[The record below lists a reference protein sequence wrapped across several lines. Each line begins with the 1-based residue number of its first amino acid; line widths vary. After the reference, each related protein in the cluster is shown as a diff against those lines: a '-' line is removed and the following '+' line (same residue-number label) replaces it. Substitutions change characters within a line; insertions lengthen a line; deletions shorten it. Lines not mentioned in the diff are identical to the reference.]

1 MTGTSPVR
9 RASLLGS
16 LAIAVAAAF
25 ASGGA
30 VAATAAAAAPSD
42 KLPVTRIRDLSYG
55 DALFYFYQGE
65 SFESLT
71 RLAAY
76 SQWGRVPGHEAE
88 AQLLLGGL
96 YLELGL
102 HNEAGARFEKLL
114 TPDVPL
120 AVRNRAWFYLAKVW
134 YVRGYDERA
143 EQAVRRLAGVLPPV
157 LESERMHLLSNVL
170 MRQGRFAEAADLLD
184 GWQGPQDWAAF
195 ARFNL
200 GAALIRDNQLDVAA
214 RYLDAVGTLQ
224 TEDAELLALRDRAN
238 LTLGLA
244 YLQAS
249 EPDSAK
255 PVLRRVRLDGSYA
268 NRALLGAGWAE
279 AELGDLRA
287 ALTPWLELKDRNLLD
302 AAVQEAWLA
311 VPYAF
316 AKLEAPAQAAEYY
329 EAAMQAFT
337 QERSRIEQS
346 IERIRGGGLLD
357 GILEKEATGGSYG
370 WFWQLKDLPDAPES
384 RYLYAVLA
392 SHDFQEGLKNYRDL
406 VYLERTLERWSDDFD
421 AYRSMIDTRE
431 KAFGERLPRT
441 DELLAQGGADAL
453 ERRRDAL
460 ESRLN
465 AVEAAR
471 DVAALGTTEQRDQ
484 WARIQRAEQALERE
498 PPGAETEALRNR
510 LRLVKGA
517 LYWRLAE
524 SYRASMF
531 GQRRALREVD
541 GLLRETQDRWQRLG
555 RARGSVPANTGE
567 FGARVDAA
575 GQKLEAIQQRLAAA
589 KARQNQYLAGIAIDA
604 LDTQK
609 QRLGAYQVQA
619 RFALAAIYD
628 RAATPTPTVPAAGEG
643 GGGSADGVP
652 PAESAA
658 PASASAPAPAP
669 APEQAPADGGAP

>member
-1 MTGTSPVR
+1 VTGTSPVR

-30 VAATAAAAAPSD
+30 AAATAAAGAAAAPSD

-628 RAATPTPTVPAAGEG
+628 RAATPAVPAAGEG
-643 GGGSADGVP
+643 GGGFGDGVP
-652 PAESAA
+652 AAESA
-658 PASASAPAPAP
+658 APAP

>member
-1 MTGTSPVR
+1 VSLSPVR
-9 RASLLGS
+9 RVPAFVPLV
-16 LAIAVAAAF
+16 LALSATVAA
-25 ASGGA
+25 GPL
-30 VAATAAAAAPSD
+30 AAAPASPD

-55 DALFYFYQGE
+55 DALFYFHQGE

-76 SQWGRVPGHEAE
+76 SQWGRVPNHEAE

-102 HNEAGARFEKLL
+102 HNEAGERFEKLL
-114 TPDVPL
+114 TAEVPL

-134 YVRGYDERA
+134 YVRGYDDRA
-143 EQAVRRLAGVLPPV
+143 EQAVRKLAGVLPAE

-214 RYLDAVGTLQ
+214 RYLNAVGALES
-224 TEDAELLALRDRAN
+224 EDPELLALRDRAN

-249 EPDSAK
+249 EAASAK
-255 PVLRRVRLDGSYA
+255 PVLQRVRLDGSYA

-279 AELGDLRA
+279 AELGDYRA
-287 ALTPWLELKDRNLLD
+287 ALTPWLELKDRSLLD
-302 AAVQEAWLA
+302 AAVQESFLA

-329 EAAMQAFT
+329 ESAMQSFT
-337 QERSRIEQS
+337 AERERIAQS
-346 IERIRGGGLLD
+346 IERIRNGGLLD
-357 GILEKEATGGSYG
+357 GILAREATGGSYG
-370 WFWQLKDLPDAPES
+370 WFWQLKDLPEAPES
-384 RYLYAVLA
+384 RYLYTVLA
-392 SHDFQEGLKNYRDL
+392 GHDFQEGLKNYRDI
-406 VYLERTLERWSDDFD
+406 VYLETTLDRWSGDFD

-431 KAFGERLPRT
+431 KAFAARLPRT
-441 DELLAQGGADAL
+441 DALLEQGGVESL
-453 ERRRDAL
+453 GRRRDAL

-465 AVEAAR
+465 GVEADR
-471 DVAALGTTEQRDQ
+471 DVAALGTTEQREQ
-484 WARIQRAEQALERE
+484 WARIQRAEQALEAE
-498 PPGAETEALRNR
+498 PAGEDTDALRKR

-517 LYWRLAE
+517 LSWRLAE
-524 SYRASMF
+524 NYRASMF

-541 GLLRETQDRWQRLG
+541 GLMRETQDRWERLG
-555 RARGSVPANTGE
+555 RARASAPANTGE
-567 FGARVDAA
+567 FGQRLDASRERLTA
-575 GQKLEAIQQRLAAA
+575 MQARLAAA
-589 KARQNQYLAGIAIDA
+589 KLRQNQYLAQIAIDELNLQKER
-604 LDTQK
+604 LD
-609 QRLGAYQVQA
+609 AYQVQA

-628 RAATPTPTVPAAGEG
+628 RAA
-643 GGGSADGVP
+643 
-652 PAESAA
+652 
-658 PASASAPAPAP
+658 APAPKP
-669 APEQAPADGGAP
+669 APQFPGPEAPDVDGQRANGGRP

>member
-9 RASLLGS
+9 RVSLLGS

-30 VAATAAAAAPSD
+30 AAATAAAAAPSD

-120 AVRNRAWFYLAKVW
+120 AVRNRAWFHLAKVW

-200 GAALIRDNQLDVAA
+200 GAALIRDNQLDVGA

-249 EPDSAK
+249 EPESAK

-406 VYLERTLERWSDDFD
+406 VYLERTLARWSDDFD

-431 KAFGERLPRT
+431 KAFAERLPRT
-441 DELLAQGGADAL
+441 DELLAQGGADTL

-471 DVAALGTTEQRDQ
+471 DVAALGTAEQRDQ

-498 PPGAETEALRNR
+498 PPGADTEALRNR

-575 GQKLEAIQQRLAAA
+575 RQKLEAIQQRLAAA

-604 LDTQK
+604 LDAQK

-628 RAATPTPTVPAAGEG
+628 RAATPAAPAAGESG
-643 GGGSADGVP
+643 GGPDEGAP
-652 PAESAA
+652 PAGSAA
-658 PASASAPAPAP
+658 PEPVPESMPAPAP
-669 APEQAPADGGAP
+669 VQTPAGGGAP